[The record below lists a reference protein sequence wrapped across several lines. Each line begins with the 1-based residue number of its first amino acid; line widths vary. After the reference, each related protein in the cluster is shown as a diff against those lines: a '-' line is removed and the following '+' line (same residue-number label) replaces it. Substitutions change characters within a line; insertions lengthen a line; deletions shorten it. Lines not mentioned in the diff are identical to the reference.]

1 MASHILCCW
10 CKEHLVVFVTD
21 ANSHTLPQLICG
33 WLCLLITPGVQGV
46 YRLCLLSLDF
56 PGDSL
61 QLGEKVGGDTPV
73 G

>member
-10 CKEHLVVFVTD
+10 CKEHLVVFVTMQMVIHYLSLFAD
-21 ANSHTLPQLICG
+21 G
-33 WLCLLITPGVQGV
+33 LITPGVQGV
-46 YRLCLLSLDF
+46 YRLCLLFLTDF

-61 QLGEKVGGDTPV
+61 QLGDRVGRPTPV